1 MYNNIFMKQNSKFY
15 LSIIKKIENIRKENN
30 VNWMNL
36 LRLAFKKS
44 PKEAA
49 IIMSKIYRDDARI
62 SKLVK
67 KLTT

>member
-1 MYNNIFMKQNSKFY
+1 MKKNSKFY
-15 LSIIKKIENIRKENN
+15 LSVIKKIENIRKENN

-49 IIMSKIYRDDARI
+49 LVMSKIYRDDSRI
-62 SKLVK
+62 SELVK

>member
-1 MYNNIFMKQNSKFY
+1 MYISIFMKQNSKFY

-49 IIMSKIYRDDARI
+49 LIMSKIYRDDSRI

>member
-1 MYNNIFMKQNSKFY
+1 MKQNSKFY
-15 LSIIKKIENIRKENN
+15 LLIIKKIEKIRKENN

-44 PKEAA
+44 PKESAL
-49 IIMSKIYRDDARI
+49 IMSKIYNDDSRI

-67 KLTT
+67 KLTK

>member
-1 MYNNIFMKQNSKFY
+1 MKKNSKFY
-15 LSIIKKIENIRKENN
+15 LSVIKKIENIRKENN

-49 IIMSKIYRDDARI
+49 LVMSKIYKDDSRI
-62 SKLVK
+62 SALVK
-67 KLTT
+67 KLTN

>member
-1 MYNNIFMKQNSKFY
+1 MYIKLIMKKNSKYY
-15 LSIIKKIENIRKENN
+15 LSVIKNIENIRKKNN

-49 IIMSKIYRDDARI
+49 SIMSKIYRDDEKI
-62 SKLVK
+62 SALVK
-67 KLTT
+67 KLTR